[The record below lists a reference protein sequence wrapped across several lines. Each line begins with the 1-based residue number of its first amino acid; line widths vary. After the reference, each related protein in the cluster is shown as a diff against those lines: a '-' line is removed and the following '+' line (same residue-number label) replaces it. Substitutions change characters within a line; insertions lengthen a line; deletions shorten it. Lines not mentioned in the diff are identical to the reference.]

1 MKTTIQILT
10 CKLITNVCK
19 LFKKNGTV
27 YPGSVA
33 LKMNGKVLESIKY
46 PKYVIGVTGSSGK
59 GSTTSLIA
67 HILTDNG
74 YKFTIDFNDN
84 SNIRKASIQFSGHF
98 DLGIP
103 CKSNEL

>member
-27 YPGSVA
+27 YPGSIA

-59 GSTTSLIA
+59 GSTTSMLA
-67 HILTDNG
+67 HILKDNG
-74 YKFTIDFNDN
+74 LNVVWN
-84 SNIRKASIQFSGHF
+84 SSGSNVLILSQNPKSAQSVPASSGS
-98 DLGIP
+98 L
-103 CKSNEL
+103 

>member
-59 GSTTSLIA
+59 GTTCNLIK
-67 HILTDNG
+67 HILVDAG
-74 YKFTIDFNDN
+74 YSVALNEYG
-84 SNIRKASIQFSGHF
+84 SNF
-98 DLGIP
+98 L
-103 CKSNEL
+103 

>member
-59 GSTTSLIA
+59 WSKGRSSKGTYRRRSCSGSSA
-67 HILTDNG
+67 
-74 YKFTIDFNDN
+74 
-84 SNIRKASIQFSGHF
+84 R
-98 DLGIP
+98 
-103 CKSNEL
+103 